1 MRVDEFARLMNTNCL
16 RRARIW
22 ALCGSLFVMSACASV
37 PQEAVELSYL
47 IGRDMAALQQS
58 YDLLLEQRFEDY
70 RAQRTDYLENIWAPA
85 FIAEWLKDG
94 RLIDT
99 ARGVVVY
106 DESQDE
112 FVAPTPGREQQQ
124 LLSTIYGWSDA
135 AIFEINDKRAS
146 LLDPLDEQ
154 ERQIRREARAAFDQ
168 LIQANAYVTAHL
180 NSIREVQDLQTQALD
195 ALGLED
201 VVSSLNES
209 LVKVSNSARDGLD
222 AIQKADGY
230 VDRAIE
236 IRSEIED
243 NR

>member
-1 MRVDEFARLMNTNCL
+1 MKIAELLNADRL

-22 ALCGSLFVMSACASV
+22 ALCCALNIMSACASV

-47 IGRDMAALQQS
+47 VGRDMAALQQS
-58 YDLLLEQRFEDY
+58 YDLLIEQRFEDY
-70 RAQRTDYLENIWAPA
+70 RAQRIAYLENIWAPA
-85 FIAEWLKDG
+85 FIAEWIKDG
-94 RLIDT
+94 RLIDS

-106 DESQDE
+106 NESQDE
-112 FVAPTPGREQQQ
+112 YVAPTPGREQQQ
-124 LLSTIYGWSDA
+124 LISTIYGWSDA

-168 LIQANAYVTAHL
+168 LIQANAYITAHL
-180 NSIREVQDLQTQALD
+180 NSIREVQDLQTQALE
-195 ALGLED
+195 ALGVED

-222 AIQKADGY
+222 AIRKADGH

-236 IRSEIED
+236 IRSRIEG
-243 NR
+243 N